1 MQLAT
6 LSILL
11 SPCTSFAQ
19 TQHLLLDKKKKIFPV
34 GKRSISQID
43 EDSQVKDY
51 LIKIRHPDQPHQ
63 NDVILGSDYTTPLRN
78 VVLRMRRLCETVGYG
93 NFGILGFDDA
103 VRFAR
108 KSPAIEPFSSE
119 ELEFLDKIY
128 HKEAQEYG
136 FLGEKQITNLHQNI
150 DHKSI
155 VKIPGNGNYLFKGKS
170 IEKYNT
176 IKADLGEEVL
186 LTSGIRGL
194 VKQFYLFLNKAD
206 RYAGNLSLASRS
218 LAPPGYS
225 YHANGDFD
233 IGQVGLGAQN
243 FSEHFIATS
252 VYKKLTEQ
260 GYVEYRYEKDN
271 MLGVRYEP
279 WHIKL

>member
-11 SPCTSFAQ
+11 SPCTSSAQ
-19 TQHLLLDKKKKIFPV
+19 MQHFLRDKKKKIFPV
-34 GKRSISQID
+34 GNNIVSQID
-43 EDSQVKDY
+43 EDSQIKDY
-51 LIKIRHPDQPHQ
+51 LIKIRNPDHPHK
-63 NDVILGSDYTTPLRN
+63 NDILLESDDRRLLRSA
-78 VVLRMRRLCETVGYG
+78 VLRLRRLCETVGYG
-93 NFGILGFDDA
+93 NFGVLGFDEA
-103 VRFAR
+103 VRFAANV
-108 KSPAIEPFSSE
+108 SAVGPFSSE

-128 HKEAQEYG
+128 HKKGLEYG
-136 FLGEKQITNLHQNI
+136 FLGEKQITSLHQTI
-150 DHKSI
+150 DHRNI
-155 VKIPGNGNYLFKGKS
+155 VKIPGSGNYLFKGKS
-170 IEKYNT
+170 IEKYMM
-176 IKADLGEEVL
+176 IKADLGEEAL

-194 VKQFYLFLNKAD
+194 VKQFYLFLNKTD
-206 RYAGNLSLASRS
+206 RHAGNLSLASRS

-225 YHANGDFD
+225 YHASGDFD
-233 IGQVGLGAQN
+233 IGQAGFGAEN
-243 FSEHFIATS
+243 FSERFIATP